1 MGLFKTL
8 FGVIDYA
15 NEEEKRKEEEAS
27 KIRNEQIEKDAQLY
41 GLDDN
46 EKNLVKNGDYES
58 TSFEEEDN
66 EEDDYYS
73 EDN

>member
-46 EKNLVKNGDYES
+46 EKTLVKNGDYES